1 MQNDRNS
8 FSVEAARARRL
19 LEALSKRAGFRVFLS
34 VGGGLWGF
42 STRLAIP
49 LSRSTVYFLFVFLFT
64 LVARRTFVFPHLI
77 VRASCPFFPCCYQLL
92 ARLSLPSPFF
102 FSSLL
107 YYSFSFPRLR
117 SCWFIIR
124 AHRSHARTTPHT
136 IVVEW
141 MFCSFR
147 AEHIYSSSSF

>member
-77 VRASCPFFPCCYQLL
+77 VRVSCPFFPCCYQLL

-102 FSSLL
+102 FSSLP
-107 YYSFSFPRLR
+107 YYSSFFPSPTFLLV
-117 SCWFIIR
+117 
-124 AHRSHARTTPHT
+124 HHP
-136 IVVEW
+136 
-141 MFCSFR
+141 
-147 AEHIYSSSSF
+147 SSSKPCANHTTHNRSRMDVLLF

>member
-102 FSSLL
+102 FIASLL
-107 YYSFSFPRLR
+107 LLFLSLAYVP
-117 SCWFIIR
+117 
-124 AHRSHARTTPHT
+124 AG
-136 IVVEW
+136 
-141 MFCSFR
+141 
-147 AEHIYSSSSF
+147 SSSELIEAMREPHHTQS